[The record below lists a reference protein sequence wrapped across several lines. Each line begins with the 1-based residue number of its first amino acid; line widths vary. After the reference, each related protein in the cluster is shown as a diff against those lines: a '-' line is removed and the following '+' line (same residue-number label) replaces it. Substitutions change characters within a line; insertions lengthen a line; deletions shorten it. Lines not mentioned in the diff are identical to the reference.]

1 MKNKEMVVDFAEKY
15 LPLIGDLV
23 LQNWQTYLKQMK
35 CRDIQQERQA
45 YLSSLQMLVK
55 NNVF

>member
-35 CRDIQQERQA
+35 CRDIQ
-45 YLSSLQMLVK
+45 
-55 NNVF
+55 